1 LRGRRHGKATL
12 DVEDWVDELSRG
24 NVAQVKTVLATIVM
38 ALAVYQV
45 VLMAVGYGKIRPSF
59 LKPRAASFSHR
70 AVGDAAVAVAI
81 LVAFMCWSYFEVED
95 GIEHAADG
103 ETTRATIH
111 VIAGFA
117 AVAVIALKVIVVRW
131 WKRAD
136 RFLPTIGLT
145 LFTLLGITWITS
157 AGDYLWGP
165 A

>member
-1 LRGRRHGKATL
+1 M
-12 DVEDWVDELSRG
+12 DDWVDELSRG
-24 NVAQVKTVLATIVM
+24 NVAQVKTVLATVVM
-38 ALAVYQV
+38 ALAVYQL

-59 LKPRAASFSHR
+59 LKPKAASFSHR
-70 AVGDAAVAVAI
+70 AVGDALAAIAI
-81 LVAFMCWSYFEVED
+81 LVAFMCISYFEVGD

-103 ETTRATIH
+103 ETARATIH

-117 AVAVIALKVIVVRW
+117 TLGVLAVKVIAVRW

-145 LFTLLGITWITS
+145 LFTLLGITWVTS